1 MSRIINRTA
10 VTSVILARII
20 YAVNWYNLGAV
31 FSFIALDFSQNV
43 SGLGFITGS
52 FYLGLGIFQVPG
64 GIVAAKIGPKKTAV
78 VGTLIESSAALLS
91 ALAVEFYQI
100 TILRFIVGAGMA
112 FVFAPGVILV
122 VKYFR
127 KQAEGFSVGL
137 FNVAFYLGGALGLF
151 GWAVFAES
159 LGWRMSLAASGGL
172 GILTG
177 ILMVILVP
185 RDSLRKDFVLKA
197 SELTRVLSNKWLI
210 LVGIEMFGITGG
222 SGLVTAVMVYYLEGS
237 LGAAPALAGI
247 VAALAL
253 VFSLLASPIFGRAYD
268 LSRNAAKLMFLS
280 GLVMVIGLAI
290 ASVRSVPAALFATS
304 IVGFCSGGA
313 LTVGFSA
320 ARDVEGAEYQ
330 ALAVSW
336 VNSLQLFAGF
346 FFPLAFSSLAARLGY
361 GQAWVISSLY
371 TFPLI
376 AVILIS
382 KSRRLRGSL
391 SS

>member
-1 MSRIINRTA
+1 
-10 VTSVILARII
+10 
-20 YAVNWYNLGAV
+20 VNWYNLAAV

-64 GIVAAKIGPKKTAV
+64 GIVAAKNGPKKTAV

-91 ALAVEFYQI
+91 ALASEFYQI

-122 VKYFR
+122 VKHFR

-159 LGWRMSLAASGGL
+159 LGWRMSLATSGGL

-177 ILMVILVP
+177 ILMIILVP
-185 RDSLRKDFVLKA
+185 RDSLRKDFVVKA

-210 LVGIEMFGITGG
+210 LVGFEMFGITGG
-222 SGLVTAVMVYYLEGS
+222 SGLVTAFMVYYLEGS

-280 GLVMVIGLAI
+280 GVVMVIGLAI

-361 GQAWVISSLY
+361 GQAWVISGLY

-382 KSRRLRGSL
+382 KLRRFQDRLRA
-391 SS
+391 